1 MLFWPSQVRNNCQ
14 RFVNFRTC
22 VLPSMFNSLVCEIG
36 ENAVGLQYAI
46 YLRNCF
52 PKGGKLLQ
60 KELWNFIALTNRVY
74 FILKKS
80 MEHVFS
86 IFQWSRNA
94 EIVFLSV
101 NKARD
106 WLSQL
111 SCNHEPAYQS
121 LTPSLSYSETRRLG
135 FERRLRL
142 VLWNIITLLP

>member
-1 MLFWPSQVRNNCQ
+1 MFSPLCLTLLFVKLAKML
-14 RFVNFRTC
+14 
-22 VLPSMFNSLVCEIG
+22 LVCNMAG
-36 ENAVGLQYAI
+36 MPLQIQPI

-52 PKGGKLLQ
+52 PKGGKLLH

-86 IFQWSRNA
+86 IFQWSRKA

-101 NKARD
+101 NKARH
-106 WLSQL
+106 WLSKL